1 MLGERSL
8 LGEEPVAGRSMMKEE
23 HVRERSVLE
32 GEACWGRSMLVCS
45 FILGK
50 EKHWD
55 KALPLACA
63 QFLPPT
69 PAEAHRMN
77 YLRSL

>member
-1 MLGERSL
+1 
-8 LGEEPVAGRSMMKEE
+8 
-23 HVRERSVLE
+23 
-32 GEACWGRSMLVCS
+32 MLVCS

-55 KALPLACA
+55 KALPLTCG

-69 PAEAHRMN
+69 PVEAHRMN
-77 YLRSL
+77 YLRFL

>member
-1 MLGERSL
+1 
-8 LGEEPVAGRSMMKEE
+8 
-23 HVRERSVLE
+23 
-32 GEACWGRSMLVCS
+32 MLVCS

-55 KALPLACA
+55 KALPLTCG

-77 YLRSL
+77 YLRFL